1 MPYTIH
7 KSDGTAV
14 VVPDNTIDVAYYN
27 TTGGDG
33 ATGLGTQLVGRNA
46 INYGA
51 PVAQNFLQLTENF
64 ASGTAFYPSNAT
76 ALQGQLWFNKISPTT
91 GKLFV
96 RITGNTSGS
105 FSSNWK
111 EIVKQGDVFEGTASS
126 ALYSDLAERYAADKA
141 YAPGD
146 VLMIGGAAEVT
157 AAIGDKTTDVFGVV
171 STKPGFMM
179 NAEAGAD
186 ASHPYVALAG
196 RVPVNVLGKVTKGQR
211 LVTSGTPGVARAL
224 DADELQST
232 SSLAIIGRS
241 LEGKDTD
248 GLGQVLAVVG
258 AR

>member
-27 TTGGDG
+27 ATGGDG
-33 ATGLGTQLVGRNA
+33 ATGLGTQLIGRNA

-76 ALQGQLWFNKISPTT
+76 ALQGQLWFNKVSPTT

-96 RITGNTSGS
+96 RITGNTSGA
-105 FSSNWK
+105 FSTNWK

-126 ALYSDLAERYAADKA
+126 ALYSDLAERYAADA
-141 YAPGD
+141 VYAPGT
-146 VLMIGGAAEVT
+146 VLSIGGVAEVT
-157 AAIGDKTTDVFGVV
+157 SATGDKTTDVFGVV

-179 NAEAGAD
+179 NAEAGD
-186 ASHPYVALAG
+186 DKTHPYVALAG
-196 RVPVNVLGKVTKGQR
+196 RVPVTTLGKVKKGQR
-211 LVTSGTPGVARAL
+211 LVTSGQPGVARAL
-224 DADELQST
+224 DEDDLLST
-232 SSLAIIGRS
+232 PSLAVIGRA
-241 LEGKDTD
+241 LEDKDTD
-248 GLGQVLAVVG
+248 GISQVLAVVG